1 MLKLLKYAKPYIWMI
16 LALAILTYVQVIA
29 NLKLPD
35 YTAKIIDDGVIA
47 EQISAIYSN
56 GGMMLLV
63 SLLGGLASVGVGYLA
78 ARIATGFARDIRLKA
93 FKNVE
98 SFSASE
104 FNTFSTASL
113 ITRSTNDVQQVQ
125 MVMVMLLRMALM
137 APFMAVGALQN
148 AINSAPEL
156 SWIIAVGVGAVIA
169 MVIFLFG
176 MALPKFKLL
185 QKMVDRLNLVTR
197 ENLTGLRVVR
207 AFNREHTEEKKFDT
221 ANTDLMNLNLFVN
234 RLMVLMQPFM
244 MLVMNM
250 SLVAIVWFGAQQ
262 ISTETIAIGNML
274 AFMQYAM
281 QAIMSFLMFSII
293 FIMVPRAAVSAGRI
307 NEVIETQSS
316 IRDPAKPKKLAAKGQ
331 GRVEFREVTYTYP
344 GAENP
349 VLSGISFVAE
359 PGQTTAF
366 IGSTGSGKTTLIN
379 LIPRFFDV
387 STGQILLD
395 GVDIRDLKL
404 DDLYSQ
410 IGYVPQKG
418 VLFSGTV
425 KSNVTYGN
433 KKASDSNIKKAAQ
446 IAQASDFI
454 AKLDK
459 GLDSEVAQ
467 GGTNLSGGQ
476 KQRLSIARA
485 LAIQPKL
492 YIFDDSFSALDFK
505 TDAALRKAL
514 KAETKNKTVLMVGQR
529 IGSIM
534 DADKIIVVDE
544 GKIVGEGTH
553 KELLKNS
560 DVYREIAKSQ
570 LSDEELKGVAK

>member
-1 MLKLLKYAKPYIWMI
+1 MLKLFKYIKPYTWMI
-16 LALAILTYVQVIA
+16 IVLAVLTYIQVLA

-35 YTAKIIDDGVIA
+35 YTAKIIDDGIIA

-56 GGMMLLV
+56 GVLMLV
-63 SLLGGLASVGVGYLA
+63 MSLLGGLASIGVGYLA
-78 ARIATGFARDIRLKA
+78 ARIATGFARDIRVKA

-98 SFSASE
+98 SFSESE
-104 FNTFSTASL
+104 FNKFSTASL

-125 MVMVMLLRMALM
+125 MVTVMLLRMALM

-148 AINSAPEL
+148 ALRSAPEL
-156 SWIIAVGVGAVIA
+156 SWIIAIAVGAVIA
-169 MVIFLFG
+169 MVIFLFSL
-176 MALPKFKLL
+176 ALPKFKLL

-207 AFNREHTEEKKFDT
+207 AFNRERTEERKFDV

-244 MLVMNM
+244 TLVMNF
-250 SLVAIVWFGAQQ
+250 SLIAIVWFGAQQ
-262 ISTETIAIGNML
+262 ISTEHVAIGNMM
-274 AFMQYAM
+274 AFMQYAI

-307 NEVIETQSS
+307 NEVIETQST
-316 IRDPAKPKKLAAKGQ
+316 IRDPKKPKSPAKNGK
-331 GRVEFREVTYTYP
+331 GKIEFREVTYTYP

-387 STGQILLD
+387 SAGQIIID
-395 GVDIRDLKL
+395 GVDIRDMKL
-404 DDLYSQ
+404 SDLYRQ

-433 KKASDSNIKKAAQ
+433 KDASLSDINKSTK
-446 IAQASDFI
+446 IAQASEFI
-454 AKLDK
+454 KNLEK
-459 GLDSEVAQ
+459 GVDSSVTQ
-467 GGTNLSGGQ
+467 GGANLSGGQ

-485 LAIQPKL
+485 LAVKPKV

-514 KAETKNKTVLMVGQR
+514 KAETKNSTVLMVGQR

-534 DADKIIVVDE
+534 DADKIIVVDN
-544 GKIVGEGTH
+544 GKIVGEGKH
-553 KELLKNS
+553 KQLLQDS
-560 DVYREIAKSQ
+560 AVYREIAKSQ
-570 LSDEELKGVAK
+570 LSDEELAGVK

>member
-148 AINSAPEL
+148 AINSAAEL

-387 STGQILLD
+387 SAGQILLD

-433 KKASDSNIKKAAQ
+433 KKARDSNIKKAAQ

-529 IGSIM
+529 IGSIV

>member
-1 MLKLLKYAKPYIWMI
+1 MLKLLKYAKPYIWLILI
-16 LALAILTYVQVIA
+16 LAVLTYIQVIA

-35 YTAKIIDDGVIA
+35 YTAKIIDDGIIA

-56 GGMMLLV
+56 GGLMLLA
-63 SLLGGLASVGVGYLA
+63 SLVGGLASVGVGYLA

-125 MVMVMLLRMALM
+125 MVTVMLLRMALM

-148 AINSAPEL
+148 AMQSAPGL

-169 MVIFLFG
+169 MVVFLFG
-176 MALPKFKLL
+176 LALPKFKLL
-185 QKMVDRLNLVTR
+185 QEMVDRLNLVTR

-207 AFNREHTEEKKFDT
+207 AFNRERTEEKKFDA

-244 MLVMNM
+244 MLVMNL

-262 ISTETIAIGNML
+262 ISTETVAIGNML
-274 AFMQYAM
+274 AFMQYAI

-307 NEVIETQSS
+307 NEVIEAQSS
-316 IRDPAKPKKLAAKGQ
+316 IHDPAKPKKLALKGQ

-387 STGQILLD
+387 SAGQILLD

-404 DDLYSQ
+404 SDLYSQ

-425 KSNVTYGN
+425 KSNVTYGD
-433 KKASDSNIKKAAQ
+433 KKASDSTIKKATQ

-459 GLDSEVAQ
+459 GLDGDVSQ
-467 GGTNLSGGQ
+467 GGANLSGGQ

-553 KELLKNS
+553 KELLKS
-560 DVYREIAKSQ
+560 SAVYREIAKSQ
-570 LSDEELKGVAK
+570 LSDKELKEVSK

>member
-148 AINSAPEL
+148 AINSAAEL

-387 STGQILLD
+387 SAGQILLD

-529 IGSIM
+529 IGSIV

>member
-262 ISTETIAIGNML
+262 ISTETVAIGNML
-274 AFMQYAM
+274 AFMQYAV

-387 STGQILLD
+387 SAGQILLD

-404 DDLYSQ
+404 SDLYSQ

>member
-316 IRDPAKPKKLAAKGQ
+316 IRDPAKPKKLATNGK

-387 STGQILLD
+387 SAGQILLD

-514 KAETKNKTVLMVGQR
+514 KAETKNKTILMVGQR
-529 IGSIM
+529 IRSIM

>member
-387 STGQILLD
+387 SAG
-395 GVDIRDLKL
+395 
-404 DDLYSQ
+404 
-410 IGYVPQKG
+410 
-418 VLFSGTV
+418 
-425 KSNVTYGN
+425 
-433 KKASDSNIKKAAQ
+433 
-446 IAQASDFI
+446 
-454 AKLDK
+454 
-459 GLDSEVAQ
+459 
-467 GGTNLSGGQ
+467 
-476 KQRLSIARA
+476 
-485 LAIQPKL
+485 
-492 YIFDDSFSALDFK
+492 
-505 TDAALRKAL
+505 
-514 KAETKNKTVLMVGQR
+514 
-529 IGSIM
+529 
-534 DADKIIVVDE
+534 
-544 GKIVGEGTH
+544 
-553 KELLKNS
+553 
-560 DVYREIAKSQ
+560 
-570 LSDEELKGVAK
+570 